1 MTKYHVG
8 IDLHKTVAQICVVD
22 AQGEIVVESRH
33 GLAGPAEG
41 QLFVEHLAQ
50 WRSGRF
56 AVEAIGS
63 NRWFVNACRERGLEV
78 FVVHAAALG
87 LKRMNSKKKGQVAGA
102 RKMAECV
109 WRLLNDPDN
118 FDARRPFGRVPL
130 RVLQRG
136 LSTA

>member
-87 LKRMNSKKKGQVAGA
+87 LKRSGKKTDK
-102 RKMAECV
+102 
-109 WRLLNDPDN
+109 
-118 FDARRPFGRVPL
+118 FDAREIARRLYLGDLQTRSTGVASCSGSGTDRCSGDSRP
-130 RVLQRG
+130 
-136 LSTA
+136 

>member
-63 NRWFVNACRERGLEV
+63 NRWFVNACRERGLDV

-87 LKRMNSKKKGQVAGA
+87 SV
-102 RKMAECV
+102 
-109 WRLLNDPDN
+109 
-118 FDARRPFGRVPL
+118 
-130 RVLQRG
+130 
-136 LSTA
+136 